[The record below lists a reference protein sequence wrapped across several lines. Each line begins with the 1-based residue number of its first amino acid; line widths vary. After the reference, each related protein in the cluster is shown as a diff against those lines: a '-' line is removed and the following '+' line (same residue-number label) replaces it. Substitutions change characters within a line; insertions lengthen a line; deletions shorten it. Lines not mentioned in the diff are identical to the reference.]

1 MIIYNFIKNLYLVCK
16 YNKIISHCIKNEKL
30 LENLYNATK
39 INFKA
44 DNINRIYGVANINNE
59 DLILEYNVNNETY
72 SIDMFIEKFIMTRM
86 NILSNFI
93 LSNNLFEVLTYKIK
107 KIDDYNYLIVFENI
121 FLQKL
126 FKYSKLFLLL
136 ICILSILLIVLL

>member
-93 LSNNLFEVLTYKIK
+93 LSNNLFEVLTYRIK

>member
-1 MIIYNFIKNLYLVCK
+1 MQQKYLIIMIIYNFIKNLYLVCK
-16 YNKIISHCIKNEKL
+16 YNRIISHCIKNEKL

-93 LSNNLFEVLTYKIK
+93 LSNNLFEDLTFRIK
-107 KIDDYNYLIVFENI
+107 
-121 FLQKL
+121 
-126 FKYSKLFLLL
+126 
-136 ICILSILLIVLL
+136 

>member
-93 LSNNLFEVLTYKIK
+93 LSNNLFEVLIYKIK